1 MVTVGYGVRGGTA
14 DVRSAEAS
22 GAVCETSKVTSEPA
36 ADASDPLAK
45 SLIAALAAAPT
56 NVADLVGFHASERG
70 DRPAIVE
77 AFDAGRTVTWRE
89 LDQLVESC
97 ARGLGEQGL
106 VAGHR
111 VALSLPNT
119 VDFVVTYLGAARA
132 GLVSVPVNPRAVTG
146 ELIRVLVDSG
156 ARLVVT
162 DGSTVSDVRT
172 AVAGVLDALAGATDE
187 VRVRSAPPQ
196 VVVSGGG
203 TQVGELSFDTVLAAA
218 GRAVVS
224 PVDVE
229 TLAALLYTSG
239 TSGAPRGA
247 MLTHRA
253 LLASITQTASLQ
265 PPVMSSDDVVLGL
278 LPLFHV
284 YGLNCVLGQALAQG
298 ATTVLLDRFDG
309 AGTLDMIA
317 EHSITSIAVAP
328 PVIAAWVE
336 RPEVADRLSGVERV
350 LSGAGPLDPDLV
362 SDFEEVSGVRV
373 EQGYGLTEAAPVVTS
388 TLSSR
393 GEHAARGS
401 VGGPVPGVQIEVRDA
416 SGRPVPGDDPAQVW
430 VKGDNLFSGY
440 WPEGA
445 DGPGEDGWYATGD
458 VGFLDESG
466 DLVLVDR
473 LRELVIVSGF
483 NVYPREVE
491 EVIIAMEQVAE
502 TAVIGVE
509 DDHTGEAVLA
519 YVVPHGG
526 QTLDVDAS
534 EALEE
539 EVRARCE
546 TQLARFKWPRQV
558 EVVESLPH
566 STNGKVAKGRLRA
579 AAHRSGLGLQ

>member
-1 MVTVGYGVRGGTA
+1 M
-14 DVRSAEAS
+14 
-22 GAVCETSKVTSEPA
+22 CKTSRVTSEA
-36 ADASDPLAK
+36 AAAAPGPLAGTL
-45 SLIAALAAAPT
+45 SGALAAGPT
-56 NVADLVGFHASERG
+56 NVADLVGFQARERG
-70 DRPAIVE
+70 DRLAMIE
-77 AFDAGRTVTWRE
+77 AFDAGRSATWSE
-89 LDQLVESC
+89 LDALVESC
-97 ARGLGEQGL
+97 ARGLAEQGL

-111 VALSLPNT
+111 VALSLPNGL
-119 VDFVVTYLGAARA
+119 DFVVAYFGAARA
-132 GLVSVPVNPRAVTG
+132 GLVSVPVNPRAATG

-156 ARLVVT
+156 SRLVVT
-162 DGSTVSDVRT
+162 DASTVSDVRA
-172 AVAGVLDALAGATDE
+172 AVAGVLDALGGATDE
-187 VRVRSAPPQ
+187 VRARSAPAQ
-196 VVVSGGG
+196 IVVAGAG
-203 TQVGELSFDTVLAAA
+203 TQAGELSLDTLLAAS

-224 PVDVE
+224 PADVE

-253 LLASITQTASLQ
+253 LLANIAQTASLR
-265 PPVMSSDDVVLGL
+265 PPVMRPEDVVLGL

-298 ATTVLLDRFDG
+298 ATTVLLDRFDAAG
-309 AGTLDMIA
+309 ALDVIA
-317 EHSITSIAVAP
+317 EYSINNIAVAP

-336 RPEVADRLSGVERV
+336 RPEVADRLSRVELV

-362 SDFEEVSGVRV
+362 TDFEEASGVRV

-388 TLSSR
+388 TLSAR
-393 GEHAARGS
+393 GERAARGS
-401 VGGPVPGVQIEVRDA
+401 VGGPVPGVQLETRDA
-416 SGRPVPGDDPAQVW
+416 SGRSISGDDPAQVW

-440 WPEGA
+440 WPDGA
-445 DGPGEDGWYATGD
+445 DGPGDDGWYATGD
-458 VGFLDESG
+458 VGFLDDFG
-466 DLVLVDR
+466 DLFLVDR

-483 NVYPREVE
+483 NVYPKEVE
-491 EVIIAMEQVAE
+491 EVIVAMEQVAE

-519 YVVPHGG
+519 YVVPRGG
-526 QTLDVDAS
+526 QTVDVGAR
-534 EALEE
+534 EALVE

-546 TQLARFKWPRQV
+546 AQLARFKWPRHV

-579 AAHRSGLGLQ
+579 AARRSALGLR

>member
-1 MVTVGYGVRGGTA
+1 M
-14 DVRSAEAS
+14 
-22 GAVCETSKVTSEPA
+22 TSDPA
-36 ADASDPLAK
+36 ADASDLLAGT
-45 SLIAALAAAPT
+45 LTGALAAGPT
-56 NVADLVGFHASERG
+56 NVADLVGFHARERG

-77 AFDAGRTVTWRE
+77 AFEYGRTVTWGE
-89 LDQLVESC
+89 LDELVESC

-119 VDFVVTYLGAARA
+119 VDFVVAYLGAARA
-132 GLVSVPVNPRAVTG
+132 GLVSVPVNPRATTG

-156 ARLVVT
+156 SRLVVT
-162 DGSTVSDVRT
+162 DGSTVSDVRA
-172 AVAGVLDALAGATDE
+172 AVAGVLDALGGATDE
-187 VRVRSAPPQ
+187 VRARSTPPQ
-196 VVVSGGG
+196 VVVAGAG
-203 TQVGELSFDTVLAAA
+203 TQAGELHFDAVLAAP
-218 GRAVVS
+218 GRTVVS
-224 PVDVE
+224 PADVE

-253 LLASITQTASLQ
+253 LLANITQTASLQ
-265 PPVMSSDDVVLGL
+265 PPVMRSDDVVLGL

-298 ATTVLLDRFDG
+298 ATTVLLDRFDA
-309 AGTLDMIA
+309 AGTLEVIA
-317 EHSITSIAVAP
+317 EHSVTHIAVAA

-336 RPEVADRLSGVERV
+336 QPEVADRLSRVELV

-362 SDFEEVSGVRV
+362 TDFEEVSGVRV

-401 VGGPVPGVQIEVRDA
+401 VGGPVPGVRIETRDA
-416 SGRPVPGDDPAQVW
+416 SGRRVLGDDPAQVW

-440 WPEGA
+440 WPDGA
-445 DGPGEDGWYATGD
+445 DGPGDDGWYATGD
-458 VGFLDESG
+458 VGFLDEFG
-466 DLVLVDR
+466 DLFLVDR

-483 NVYPREVE
+483 NVYPKEVE
-491 EVIIAMEQVAE
+491 DVIVAMEQVAE

-526 QTLDVDAS
+526 QTVDVAAR
-534 EALEE
+534 EALVE

-546 TQLARFKWPRQV
+546 TELARFKWPRHV
-558 EVVESLPH
+558 EVVDSLPH

-579 AAHRSGLGLQ
+579 AARGSALGLR